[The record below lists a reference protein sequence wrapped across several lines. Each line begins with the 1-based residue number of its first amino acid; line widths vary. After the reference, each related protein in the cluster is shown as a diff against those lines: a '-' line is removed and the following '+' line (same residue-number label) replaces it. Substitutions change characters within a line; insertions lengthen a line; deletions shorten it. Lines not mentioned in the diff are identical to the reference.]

1 MMRVLHNGYII
12 AVDKSQSNR
21 HQLYGEIVMA
31 SHQEQGLIVSRLQRF
46 DGTEVLVPENR
57 EHDSIA
63 IIQRLADCDQDPVV
77 DRTCRPGCVNTCD
90 IRGDQTDQ
98 VWRILSV

>member
-1 MMRVLHNGYII
+1 
-12 AVDKSQSNR
+12 
-21 HQLYGEIVMA
+21 
-31 SHQEQGLIVSRLQRF
+31 
-46 DGTEVLVPENR
+46 
-57 EHDSIA
+57 
-63 IIQRLADCDQDPVV
+63 LADCGQDPVV